1 MNNERIAEFLQE
13 PLQEA
18 FDTEC
23 RSYEI
28 YLKVYE
34 SMLETWE
41 KLEMQ
46 LDELKEKQELDE
58 KISSYNQAF
67 NSSEFDKIKKLVN
80 LSDSVAKSFISA
92 FSVYEGMSGGLTEKM
107 AAVEYMQKTISRC
120 YSIFRKRLK
129 DITSVSTI
137 LGCASDADVK
147 LTFCEKNPIA
157 ERLLIIYYSDMN
169 NFKYYRNIIEIKGCK
184 LEKDF
189 MRAYLAEGESEEE
202 EAIAWFCEKAKKY
215 KV

>member
-1 MNNERIAEFLQE
+1 MNNDNVAIILQK

-23 RSYEI
+23 RCYEI
-28 YLKVYE
+28 YLKAYE
-34 SMLETWE
+34 SMLETRE

-67 NSSEFDKIKKLVN
+67 NSSEFDRIKKLVN
-80 LSDSVAKSFISA
+80 LPDSVAKNFISA
-92 FSVYEGMSGGLTEKM
+92 FSMYEGMCGLAEKM
-107 AAVEYMQKTISRC
+107 AAIEYMQNTISRC

-129 DITSVSTI
+129 DILISVSSI
-137 LGCASDADVK
+137 LGYVSDADVK

-157 ERLLIIYYSDMN
+157 ERLLIICYSDMN
-169 NFKYYRNIIEIKGCK
+169 HFKYYRNIIEIEGCT
-184 LEKDF
+184 LGKDF

-202 EAIAWFCEKAKKY
+202 AIAWFCEEAKKY